1 MRLGLYVDAPYRR
14 DGDRVL
20 TNFETYPFLQFGC
33 EVGTHFDE
41 LVLFGREAPEGA
53 GVEHALPGHPRL
65 ALLPWYTD
73 LASLGGVA
81 RALTGTARGLWR
93 GLDEVDVVWAFGPHP
108 FSLLLA
114 VLALVRRRRVVLGV
128 RQDTMTYF
136 RHRLRSK
143 RAAALLGPLWIMD
156 ALWRLLARRVPTAVV
171 GDVVEGKYGGPRPG
185 VLRMTVSLVRSEQVA
200 DEPPRTEVRAEPQ
213 LLTVGRLDWE
223 KNPVV
228 AVEALARLSAD
239 GGPRARLTWVG
250 TGRLKDDV
258 RAAAERLGVSD
269 RVDLPGF
276 VPIGPEL
283 LARYRDADLFVHV
296 AVTEGTPQV
305 LLEALSTGLPIVATD
320 VGGVA
325 TALEDGA
332 AGLLVA
338 PRDPEALAAA
348 VQRAL
353 ADDEGRLARARR
365 GLAIAR
371 EHAMDVEA
379 ARVARW
385 IRRTRA

>member
-1 MRLGLYVDAPYRR
+1 
-14 DGDRVL
+14 
-20 TNFETYPFLQFGC
+20 
-33 EVGTHFDE
+33 
-41 LVLFGREAPEGA
+41 
-53 GVEHALPGHPRL
+53 
-65 ALLPWYTD
+65 
-73 LASLGGVA
+73 
-81 RALTGTARGLWR
+81 
-93 GLDEVDVVWAFGPHP
+93 
-108 FSLLLA
+108 
-114 VLALVRRRRVVLGV
+114 
-128 RQDTMTYF
+128 
-136 RHRLRSK
+136 
-143 RAAALLGPLWIMD
+143 
-156 ALWRLLARRVPTAVV
+156 
-171 GDVVEGKYGGPRPG
+171 
-185 VLRMTVSLVRSEQVA
+185 MTVSLVRSEQVA

>member
-171 GDVVEGKYGGPRPG
+171 GDVW
-185 VLRMTVSLVRSEQVA
+185 
-200 DEPPRTEVRAEPQ
+200 RA
-213 LLTVGRLDWE
+213 
-223 KNPVV
+223 
-228 AVEALARLSAD
+228 
-239 GGPRARLTWVG
+239 
-250 TGRLKDDV
+250 
-258 RAAAERLGVSD
+258 
-269 RVDLPGF
+269 
-276 VPIGPEL
+276 
-283 LARYRDADLFVHV
+283 
-296 AVTEGTPQV
+296 
-305 LLEALSTGLPIVATD
+305 STA
-320 VGGVA
+320 
-325 TALEDGA
+325 
-332 AGLLVA
+332 
-338 PRDPEALAAA
+338 
-348 VQRAL
+348 
-353 ADDEGRLARARR
+353 ARARASC
-365 GLAIAR
+365 G
-371 EHAMDVEA
+371 
-379 ARVARW
+379 
-385 IRRTRA
+385 